1 MSTDTQ
7 PRPLIFGE
15 VLFDIFPDG
24 EVMGGA
30 PFNVAWHL
38 RAFGLR
44 PLFISRVGDD
54 PFGRAIREAMA
65 AWQMDLAGLQT
76 DPVHSTGIVQVS
88 LQGGEPTFEIKAGS
102 AYDHIDAALLPEV
115 PTGALLYHGSLALRE
130 AHSRV
135 ALQTLK
141 ERAQPR
147 PFIDVNLRRPWW
159 ARETVLAL
167 MEGASWAKINADELA
182 LLAPEADSPAE
193 QARLFQERFG
203 LEGVFVTEGAAGAF
217 TRDADGR
224 LLRVAPQPATR
235 VVDAVGA
242 GDAFASVLILGLH
255 ESWPLQQSL
264 ERAQALAS
272 AIVGQR
278 GATARDPA
286 FYRPFIEAWGL

>member
-38 RAFGLR
+38 QAFGLR

-54 PFGRAIREAMA
+54 PFGRAIREAMEE
-65 AWQMDLAGLQT
+65 WQMDLAGLQT

-102 AYDHIDAALLPEV
+102 AYDYIDAALLPEV
-115 PTGALLYHGSLALRE
+115 PAGALLYHGSLALRE

-182 LLAPEADSPAE
+182 LLAPEADTPAE

-217 TRDADGR
+217 TRDADGQ
-224 LLRVAPQPATR
+224 LLRVAPRPAIR

-242 GDAFASVLILGLH
+242 GDALASVLILGLH
-255 ESWPLQQSL
+255 KGWRLQQSL

-278 GATARDPA
+278 GATVSDPA
-286 FYRPFIEAWGL
+286 FYRPFIGAWGL